1 MRIEA
6 YLGAALL
13 ATTLVGCCPG
23 SMLGNGAANVTSQ
36 APVKPAQSPDSD
48 GDGIF
53 DSIDKCPNTARGAK
67 VNKDGCSAD
76 QLAALAPPKPAPPA
90 PTPVPVPPTP
100 VPPAPSRVEQEL
112 TTRAQI
118 RLENVYFESN
128 SAKLTP
134 ESTGPLDEAGTALE
148 KFPVLKLEVEGH
160 TDVSGPADL
169 NLRLSQARAET
180 VRQYLL
186 DRFKLKAEQLTAKG
200 YGESRAET
208 AGLTPQQRKQ
218 DRRVV
223 LRVLNPE
230 ALPKN
235 VDIKK

>member
-1 MRIEA
+1 MDKQAEITEIAEYSFFECKKFHAGRCPYSGAVMRIKA
-6 YLGAALL
+6 TLGAALL
-13 ATTLVGCCPG
+13 ATTLAGCCPG
-23 SMLGNGAANVTSQ
+23 SMLGNGAASVTSHV
-36 APVKPAQSPDSD
+36 PV
-48 GDGIF
+48 
-53 DSIDKCPNTARGAK
+53 N
-67 VNKDGCSAD
+67 
-76 QLAALAPPKPAPPA
+76 APPKPAAPAPPA
-90 PTPVPVPPTP
+90 PPAPKPMPVPAQVAP
-100 VPPAPSRVEQEL
+100 PPAPSRVEQEL
-112 TTRAQI
+112 TRRAQI

-128 SAKLTP
+128 SAKLAQG
-134 ESTGPLDEAGTALE
+134 STGPLDEAGAALE
-148 KFPVLKLEVEGH
+148 KFPVLNLEVEGH
-160 TDVSGPADL
+160 TDVSGPATL
-169 NLRLSQARAET
+169 NQRLSQARAET

-186 DRFKLKAEQLTAKG
+186 DHFKLKATQLTATG